1 MMVEPVLVDS
11 KTSFFMVMLKNIA
24 KMTTRRDRN
33 TADIHIRTLIKK
45 NSDAL
50 T

>member
-1 MMVEPVLVDS
+1 MMVEPVLVAS
-11 KTSFFMVMLKNIA
+11 KTSFFMAMLKNIA
-24 KMTTRRDRN
+24 KMTIRRDRN
-33 TADIHIRTLIKK
+33 AAHIHIRTLIK